1 MASHQPAQRTL
12 AVIAAAAAAATTLC
26 GVPVGVATAHSDTDT
41 SSSDRVSVRL
51 RAAVR
56 HVPVAPETRAGYDR
70 DKFRLWVDANGD
82 CQDTR
87 DEVLDAESRVQVSGC
102 DITSGKWFS
111 YYDGETWRQSGDVD
125 IDHLVPL
132 AEAWDS
138 DAKRWN
144 AKTRERYAND
154 LGDRRTLVA
163 VTDNVNSS
171 KSDRDIAEWLP
182 ERAHCRYL
190 REWTV
195 VKVRWS
201 LRVNAAEKRTMR
213 RMADNCRND
222 RLRFTEARVVLR

>member
-1 MASHQPAQRTL
+1 
-12 AVIAAAAAAATTLC
+12 
-26 GVPVGVATAHSDTDT
+26 
-41 SSSDRVSVRL
+41 
-51 RAAVR
+51 
-56 HVPVAPETRAGYDR
+56 
-70 DKFRLWVDANGD
+70 VDANGD